1 MMKTISEVRREG
13 IEALSKALGPVDMA
27 RFISSYDTGA
37 GNYTR
42 DRLQW
47 LPTDRDE
54 IVTNL
59 LERQKEKDKDSSS
72 SKSLQ

>member
-1 MMKTISEVRREG
+1 MMKTISEVRRED

-37 GNYTR
+37 GDYTR

-47 LPTDRDE
+47 LPIDHDE
-54 IVTNL
+54 IVANL
-59 LERQKEKDKDSSS
+59 LERQKDRDKDSSS
-72 SKSLQ
+72 SQSLQ

>member
-1 MMKTISEVRREG
+1 MKTISEVRREG

-37 GNYTR
+37 GDYTR

-47 LPTDRDE
+47 LPTERDE
-54 IVTNL
+54 IVANL
-59 LERQKEKDKDSSS
+59 LERQKYRDKDSSS
-72 SKSLQ
+72 SQSL